1 MAQRPGITVSP
12 RFNGFIILFMF
23 LTMNAFYAH
32 ADIECKFRFG
42 DTQSIGDYN
51 GAKPTLQIVDNV
63 AVPTKISSL
72 YRLNLSPGLSSKCT
86 IGKHGENIFTLAD
99 ASLLV
104 GSIDGKALF
113 KTNVTG
119 IAYALAFGTVDNT
132 ATAYFAPSTSWFL
145 ALHMNDQDELL
156 DNRAWRAMV
165 EFYQLPTF
173 AGIPANVVSIGPVG
187 GTIGKITIG
196 DPVGS
201 DPDDHPKP
209 TITIANMAFITPI
222 EKPTCTLT
230 APKTVDLGDYGVSD
244 IENDKTINADFGV
257 TGNCTNTRKVTVK
270 LTTSKTTGTDGSLLA
285 NTASSNAAKGVGV
298 LLKWPNNRQIVPNST
313 SSYTTQEST
322 TLAIFSWLLT
332 ARLVKSDTE
341 KVTSGTFSAI
351 GTLQFTYE

>member
-1 MAQRPGITVSP
+1 MAQSPGTTAFP
-12 RFNGFIILFMF
+12 RFKAFIILFCL

-32 ADIECKFRFG
+32 ADFECKFRFG
-42 DTQSIGDYN
+42 DTQSIGDFI
-51 GAKPTLQIVDNV
+51 GAKPTLQIMDNV

-72 YRLNLSPGLSSKCT
+72 YRLGLSPGLNSKCT
-86 IGKHGENIFTLAD
+86 LGKHGENIFTLAD

-196 DPVGS
+196 DPEGT

-244 IENDKTINADFGV
+244 IENDNTLNAYAAV
-257 TGNCTNTRKVTVK
+257 SGNCTNTRKITMT
-270 LTTSKTTGTDGSLLA
+270 LTTSKTTGTDGALLA

-298 LLKWPNNRQIVPNST
+298 LLKWPDNSQVVPNS
-313 SSYTTQEST
+313 SNSYTTSENT
-322 TLAIFSWLLT
+322 TISLFSRLLT

>member
-12 RFNGFIILFMF
+12 RFYGFIILFMC
-23 LTMNAFYAH
+23 LTMSAFYAH
-32 ADIECKFRFG
+32 AAEECQVGRAKPRSVG
-42 DTQSIGDYN
+42 DFTG
-51 GAKPTLQIVDNV
+51 GKPTLRAVDTV
-63 AVPTKISSL
+63 TTPTKISSL
-72 YRLNLSPGLSSKCT
+72 YPLSLTPRLMSICSG
-86 IGKHGENIFTLAD
+86 GQHGENIFTATRANLQ
-99 ASLLV
+99 V

-119 IAYALAFGTVDNT
+119 IAYALAFRTIGTGV
-132 ATAYFAPSTSWFL
+132 TAYFAPSTTWYL
-145 ALHMNDQDELL
+145 TLHMEDQDELL
-156 DNRAWRAMV
+156 RYQTWEAAV
-165 EFYQLPTF
+165 EFYQLPSF
-173 AGIPANVVSIGPVG
+173 AGVPAEVVSVGPVG
-187 GTIGKITIG
+187 GTIGDFGIG
-196 DPVGS
+196 DPYA
-201 DPDDHPKP
+201 PNDDHPGT
-209 TITIANMAFITPI
+209 TISIADMAFKTPI
-222 EKPTCTLT
+222 EIPTCTLT

-313 SSYTTQEST
+313 SSYTTQENT
-322 TLAIFSWLLT
+322 TLALFSWLLT
-332 ARLVKSDTE
+332 ARLVKSGTE

>member
-12 RFNGFIILFMF
+12 RFYSFIILFMC

-32 ADIECKFRFG
+32 AAEECQVGRAKPRSVG
-42 DTQSIGDYN
+42 DFTG
-51 GAKPTLQIVDNV
+51 GKPTLRAVD
-63 AVPTKISSL
+63 AVTTPTKISSL
-72 YRLNLSPGLSSKCT
+72 YPLSLTPRLMSVCSG
-86 IGKHGENIFTLAD
+86 GQHGENIFTATRANLQ
-99 ASLLV
+99 V

-119 IAYALAFGTVDNT
+119 IAYALAFRTKGTGV
-132 ATAYFAPSTSWFL
+132 TAYFAPSTTWYL
-145 ALHMNDQDELL
+145 TLHMEDQDELL
-156 DNRAWRAMV
+156 QYQTWEAAV
-165 EFYQLPTF
+165 EFYQLPSF
-173 AGIPANVVSIGPVG
+173 AGVPAEVVSVGPVG
-187 GTIGKITIG
+187 GTIGDFGIG
-196 DPVGS
+196 DPYA
-201 DPDDHPKP
+201 PNDDHPGT
-209 TITIANMAFITPI
+209 TISIADMAFKTPI
-222 EKPTCTLT
+222 EIPTCTLT

-313 SSYTTQEST
+313 SSFTAQENT
-322 TLAIFSWLLT
+322 TLALFSLLLT
-332 ARLVKSDTE
+332 ARLVKSGTE